1 MKVMLDTHLILWA
14 AGCPDEL
21 SVEARQIIEDE
32 SNELVFS
39 AASIWEI
46 AIKASLQ
53 KVNFQIDVRVLRRN
67 LLDNSYIELP
77 IESAHTVFIQNL
89 PSIHK
94 DPFDRILV
102 AQATVEGIT
111 LLTSDEIVA
120 QYPGPIR
127 YV

>member
-1 MKVMLDTHLILWA
+1 MKILLDTHLILWA
-14 AGCPDEL
+14 AGFPDEL
-21 SVEARQIIEDE
+21 PMEARRIIEDE
-32 SNELVFS
+32 SNELFFS

-67 LLDNSYIELP
+67 LLDNGYIELP
-77 IESAHTVFIQNL
+77 IESAHAVFIQSL
-89 PSIHK
+89 PLIHK

-102 AQATVEGIT
+102 AQATEEGIT
-111 LLTSDEIVA
+111 LLTSDVIVA

-127 YV
+127 HV

>member
-1 MKVMLDTHLILWA
+1 MKILLDTHLILWA
-14 AGCPDEL
+14 AGFPDEL
-21 SVEARQIIEDE
+21 PVEARQIIEDE
-32 SNELVFS
+32 SNELFFS

-67 LLDNSYIELP
+67 LLDNGYIELP
-77 IESAHTVFIQNL
+77 IESAHAVFIQSL
-89 PSIHK
+89 PLLHK

-102 AQATVEGIT
+102 AQATEEGIT
-111 LLTSDEIVA
+111 LLTSDVMVA

-127 YV
+127 HV